1 MEEAILEARG
11 IWRGCGVPSG
21 VTRWVLSGVDLVI
34 MRGDFVAIL
43 GAAGT
48 GKSALLRVLGFHDI
62 PERGEVYFEGR
73 LIGRGGSRELEAM
86 RRDKV
91 WLVSKPVSTTE
102 WGAEGPQVVLV
113 DEPMR
118 FTSRYGITR
127 MLEVIRGFNLSGI
140 AVVMATRSP
149 AMASRARLIYKL
161 SDGKVMRLNGYK
173 S

>member
-1 MEEAILEARG
+1 MMEEAILEARG
-11 IWRGCGVPSG
+11 IWRGCGVPGG
-21 VTRWVLSGVDLVI
+21 VTRWVLRGVDLVI

-48 GKSALLRVLGFHDI
+48 GKSALLRVLGFYDI

-73 LIGRGGSRELEAM
+73 LIGRGGPRELEAM

-91 WLVSKPVSTTE
+91 WLVSKPVNTAE
-102 WGAEGPQVVLV
+102 AEGPQVVLV

-118 FTSRYGITR
+118 FTSEHAITR
-127 MLEVIRGFNLSGI
+127 MLEVIRRLNLSGI
-140 AVVMATRSP
+140 AVVVATRSP